1 MGHYI
6 ILLLLC
12 ILKLSIIK
20 SLGIFPRKKVGRAGT
35 RGWGR
40 TVKAC
45 TRTADGKQ
53 ATARLRAEHSREYTC
68 RPHNCPP
75 SVCNL
80 PGRKMARDHF
90 LSSQHSWKRRESP
103 LFRLWANHTDL
114 ITHQPRKGCCQTA
127 RETQDESPR
136 PGQSDSWRAV
146 VRHTAAASEACPG
159 SFSRV
164 PAPSEKKNEGITKL
178 IPGHSKVTTFINHN

>member
-75 SVCNL
+75 SACNL

-114 ITHQPRKGCCQTA
+114 TSPEKAAVRPPERRKMSPLGLDRATPGGQWCDA
-127 RETQDESPR
+127 RQR
-136 PGQSDSWRAV
+136 PLRPA
-146 VRHTAAASEACPG
+146 RAASREFRLLQRKRMRA
-159 SFSRV
+159 S
-164 PAPSEKKNEGITKL
+164 PS
-178 IPGHSKVTTFINHN
+178 